1 MLKTDSLKQHI
12 KDKDKNF
19 LRALRLLGVIVLL
32 IIAVKMIYIKMIEP
46 ELGKSMMLE
55 GEAVFECG
63 DNTENIALSSHYP
76 VSNLK
81 NGDKITVSFEVPKI
95 KGYNVPV
102 LEFKGFYCYVS
113 CTVEDEAG
121 KKKEYNEKRDAG
133 INGLV
138 QGFKIYR
145 FPLEREQKQK
155 VTVEFEAG
163 DDYAMSFV
171 PDFYVKDGLTG
182 VKSFISSHITKT
194 MISIF
199 MMILGLAII
208 FFGFFNR
215 NLNVENRRLMWLGC
229 VYVFISTWVI
239 LISGIMQLV
248 TVHFRYCYYIEY
260 LSLAMSFVCLSMY
273 LAESSENKFIKI
285 YCTVNSVIL
294 LVLMA
299 LFITLDLTGVLTLH
313 RMLTVIRVFLLL
325 MFFSVFYYCYEE
337 KKLKHKNINYIIF
350 GIALMIAI
358 FVMEVIANNGSL
370 ARYEFAKGYLPFAIC
385 IFMVMFMMDNVSGL
399 ARFYMNRGEKQF
411 LERLAYED
419 ALTHLPNRLACEMEL
434 SRIEEKSG
442 NKYILM
448 MLDVNGLKYVNDNY
462 GHKAGDEL
470 LKNMGRVVRNAA
482 LQCDG
487 MAGRFGGDEFI
498 AVIPIKEDDEELNG
512 DKELER
518 IGQVLKKERARVN
531 RENKGKYELNFSYG
545 FSIYASGS
553 QESAW
558 KILMKADNNMYD
570 MKKLGGSSK

>member
-12 KDKDKNF
+12 KDKNF

-434 SRIEEKSG
+434 SRIEEERG